1 MLLSIFPYFIPVTNL
16 KVSAST
22 IRFTNVATES
32 LTVSWSGPVGY
43 IDHVSSYSVSWSPS
57 NGQVINKGNQTTAG
71 LTGLMSGQVYYVTI
85 TSQNDVTQ
93 VSSLRIV
100 SVTKQQ
106 SASKCICVHTV
117 N

>member
-1 MLLSIFPYFIPVTNL
+1 MSIVYLYFLPVTNL

-22 IRFTNVATES
+22 IRFTNVATEGF
-32 LTVSWSGPVGY
+32 LVSWSGPAGY

-57 NGQVINKGNQTTAG
+57 NGQAINTGKQTTADLSG
-71 LTGLMSGQVYYVTI
+71 LTPGQVFDVTI

-93 VSSLRIV
+93 VSSPRIV

-106 SASKCICVHTV
+106 SASKLIFFR
-117 N
+117 